1 MLDASAHLRFLANAL
16 EEDLGRG
23 DPTTLALVSET
34 ARATADLVA
43 RESGVVAGLPLVE
56 PLFRILDPD
65 ATVECLAEDGDLV
78 RAGAVL
84 ATVRGR
90 ARAVLSAERTA
101 LNVVRRLSG
110 VATLARRFVDAVTG
124 FPVEIVDTRKTTPG
138 WRDLEKYAVVCGGAK
153 NHRQSLGDAAMI
165 KENHL
170 LEAFG
175 RTGPAAV
182 RDAVTRVRAAVA
194 KDLRL
199 YVEVEDEAEMRAA
212 VEAGADVVMLDGW
225 DPAALTR
232 AVAWVGARTAPRPL
246 LEATGGITLDGVRAV
261 AATGV
266 DRISVGALT
275 HSAPALDLSL
285 VHRPRG
291 GPPGSAPAPGTG
303 PA

>member
-1 MLDASAHLRFLANAL
+1 MLDASAHRKFLTHAL
-16 EEDLGRG
+16 EEDLGHG
-23 DPTTLALVSET
+23 DPTTLALVPEG

-43 RESGVVAGLPLVE
+43 REAGVVAGLPLVE
-56 PLFRILDPD
+56 PLVRILDPE
-65 ATVECLAEDGDLV
+65 ARVECAVKDGEAV
-78 RAGAVL
+78 PAGAVL

-110 VATLARRFVDAVTG
+110 VATLARRFVDAVSG

-138 WRDLEKYAVVCGGAK
+138 WRDLEKYAVTCGGAK
-153 NHRQSLGDAAMI
+153 NHRLRLDDAAMV

-175 RTGPAAV
+175 RTGPDAV
-182 RDAVTRVRAAVA
+182 RAGVARVRAAIPQGM
-194 KDLRL
+194 RL

-212 VEAGADVVMLDGW
+212 VGAGADVVMLDGW
-225 DPAALTR
+225 DSAALTR
-232 AVAWVGARTAPRPL
+232 AVAWVAGRPAPRPL
-246 LEATGGITLDGVRAV
+246 LEATGGITLDTVRAV

-285 VHRPRG
+285 VHRPR
-291 GPPGSAPAPGTG
+291 A
-303 PA
+303 